1 MSLSS
6 ETELKTPP
14 PSRLARLSGRL
25 RRAGEGAVL
34 WLHRRAERLDLIPP
48 EFGREAEVDAG
59 DARAVAREW
68 VRQARLWAGYNPEQM
83 LALKA
88 GGAALAGALLVLVVL
103 IGALG

>member
-6 ETELKTPP
+6 DTELKAPRR
-14 PSRLARLSGRL
+14 SRLARASGRL
-25 RRAGEGAVL
+25 RRAGEDTVL

-48 EFGREAEVDAG
+48 EFGQEAEIDAA

-88 GGAALAGALLVLVVL
+88 GGVALGGALLVLVVL